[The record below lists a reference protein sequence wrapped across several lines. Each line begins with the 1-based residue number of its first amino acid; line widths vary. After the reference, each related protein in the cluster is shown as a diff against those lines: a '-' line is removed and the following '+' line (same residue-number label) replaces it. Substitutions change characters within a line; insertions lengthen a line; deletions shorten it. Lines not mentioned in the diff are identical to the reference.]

1 MMQDTLDTA
10 AMGGQMPFKEIFDA
24 IVERAGAKIVYGE
37 PVSAEGKTILPIA
50 KIRFGFGGGTGRRR
64 DNPQHGGGGGG
75 GLVAQ
80 PVGVVEITQSQT
92 RFIPI
97 QSGWT
102 FLAAIALG
110 VGVGLLALPRR
121 GD

>member
-1 MMQDTLDTA
+1 MMQETLDTA
-10 AMGGQMPFKEIFDA
+10 TGNQMPFKEVFEA
-24 IVERAGAKIVYGE
+24 IVDRAGAKLVYGE

-50 KIRFGFGGGTGRRR
+50 KIRFGFGGGAGRRR
-64 DNPQHGGGGGG
+64 DAAQHGGGGGG

-80 PVGVVEITQSQT
+80 PVGVVEISQSQT

-97 QSGWT
+97 QSNWT

-110 VGVGLLALPRR
+110 VGVGLLVLPRSR
-121 GD
+121 D